1 MSQNVYVNPDESQVT
16 INESSPSINIATSD
30 GETIIVTQ
38 QTTNVV
44 EVATFG
50 PQGPVGPVGPQ
61 GETGTFSASGSVEL
75 ADLYASGS
83 ITASQAISSSDYV
96 YAKGVFINSGS
107 RTTNDFFLIR
117 SESFAALR
125 VNGEGVLQFGKFNS
139 VPLPVDGG
147 LYYNNSDD
155 EYYVSKRTS

>member
-44 EVATFG
+44 EVTTFG

-96 YAKGVFINSGS
+96 YAKGVFIN
-107 RTTNDFFLIR
+107 
-117 SESFAALR
+117 
-125 VNGEGVLQFGKFNS
+125 
-139 VPLPVDGG
+139 
-147 LYYNNSDD
+147 
-155 EYYVSKRTS
+155 